1 MQNDSALWTLVPF
14 IEQLKRKGFLEI
26 GGISP
31 EVRILYCVQNGI
43 PYVLCFAEH
52 NETAAFYDEL
62 EEKIRAV
69 FVQNAYIKIELQFIV
84 CSNDMTMMQE
94 KLCDCE
100 NCWLIDNV
108 TKKLFIYENQPADF
122 FGLKS
127 SLENFLYSVQARY
140 QSQENTVY
148 ENNMQQNMSQPEPA
162 ITFGFKPASRKI
174 SDYLTISN
182 LMILFSVFVY
192 ILTSMGGDLHEAQY
206 LVKCGGLIV
215 PLMRGEYYR
224 VFTCIFLHSGII
236 HLLSNIFY
244 LYLIGNDV
252 EKFISKPAFACI
264 FLGGGVSGSLFT
276 VISYMNT
283 HNYRTVSV
291 GASGACMALLGAI
304 IVLRFFDDR
313 VKDYISVSLLVV
325 LVVINCSSIFDS
337 GSNINYIA
345 HLGGLIGGAVITFI
359 YCCIR
364 KRKSK

>member
-1 MQNDSALWTLVPF
+1 MQNDSVIWTLVPF
-14 IEQLKRKGFLEI
+14 IEQLKRKGFFEI
-26 GGISP
+26 EILP
-31 EVRILYCVQNGI
+31 EVRVLYCVQNGL
-43 PYVLCFAEH
+43 PYVLCFAEYK
-52 NETAAFYDEL
+52 ETVDFYDML
-62 EEKIRAV
+62 EENIRTV
-69 FVQNAYIKIELQFIV
+69 FVQNAYMKIELLFVV
-84 CSNDMTMMQE
+84 CSNDIVMMQE
-94 KLCDCE
+94 QLCDRE

-122 FGLKS
+122 FGLKLP
-127 SLENFLYSVQARY
+127 LENFLYSVQERTRA
-140 QSQENTVY
+140 QENNVY
-148 ENNMQQNMSQPEPA
+148 ETIMQQNMNQPEPA
-162 ITFGFKPASRKI
+162 MTFGFKPASRKF

-182 LMILFSVFVY
+182 IMILFCIFVY
-192 ILTSMGGDLHEAQY
+192 ILTVMGGDLHEAQY

-215 PLMRGEYYR
+215 PLSGEYYR
-224 VFTCIFLHSGII
+224 IFTCIFLHSGIV

-252 EKFISKPAFACI
+252 EKFVSKPAFACI

-325 LVVINCSSIFDS
+325 LVVINCSSIFGS
-337 GSNINYIA
+337 GTNVNYIA
-345 HLGGLIGGAVITFI
+345 HLGGLIGGAVITLI

-364 KRKSK
+364 KQKANK